1 MHEFGVTET
10 IVNRLLRQIE
20 RDQVA
25 KVVRITFRRSS
36 AFSEEV
42 LRQTFDVLSVGT
54 PLAEA
59 ELVVEIAVLR
69 VDCVCGLSSEVY
81 SEGLVGHMFICP
93 SCSAIREIAEAHDLE
108 LVEVIAETE
117 GSPDGIQA

>member
-10 IVNRLLRQIE
+10 IVRRLLRQLE
-20 RDQVA
+20 RDQVT
-25 KVVRITFRRSS
+25 KVIRITFRRSS

-42 LRQTFDVLSVGT
+42 LRQTFDILSVDT
-54 PLAEA
+54 PLAGA
-59 ELVVEIAVLR
+59 ELVIDLSVLQ
-69 VDCVCGLSSEVY
+69 VDCVCGLSSDVY